1 MKFHFILFIVG
12 VLFITAGYAKQM
24 KPSCDKG
31 VEVKFVPR
39 TVFDEIQQGTA
50 YTETDYGLGVD
61 SSRKKDVDVPEWEL
75 WKGKDVNE
83 ETNQKYDVTYWRRG
97 DEKWED
103 KYNPNNT
110 NNSLI
115 IPPPE

>member
-12 VLFITAGYAKQM
+12 ILFITAGYAKQM

-39 TVFDEIQQGTA
+39 AVFDEIRQETA

-61 SSRKKDVDVPEWEL
+61 TSHKGDVVVPEWEF

-83 ETNQKYDVTYWRRG
+83 RTQQQFDVT
-97 DEKWED
+97 
-103 KYNPNNT
+103 N
-110 NNSLI
+110 
-115 IPPPE
+115 